1 MIIKLLLFTIVL
13 IFAYECY
20 TTLYKMR
27 DEYFSSRFTQ
37 EHIHSNNTYTNT
49 NTNTNTIRNKCKSLN
64 NINSYL
70 NSYNKVE
77 NANVMSLDNLD
88 IPNNAP
94 YKPMEYNPNRM
105 FYWRRDIL
113 IPEGIRRVQDDNK
126 ELDNIKSVFKTSTNE
141 KHNEILQ
148 DEIDLFKGRTHDNI
162 LSPTNTET
170 GEDRSMREIIS
181 DYFPNELGLV
191 RPWIEIHSHIPNNS
205 NALNYGYK
213 IK

>member
-20 TTLYKMR
+20 TTLYKMK

-49 NTNTNTIRNKCKSLN
+49 NTNTIRDKCISLN

-70 NSYNKVE
+70 NSYNKEDNV
-77 NANVMSLDNLD
+77 NVMSLDNLD

-105 FYWRRDIL
+105 FFWRRDIL

-126 ELDNIKSVFKTSTNE
+126 ELNNIKSVLKTKSVPANNKE
-141 KHNEILQ
+141 PK
-148 DEIDLFKGRTHDNI
+148 LFCK
-162 LSPTNTET
+162 S
-170 GEDRSMREIIS
+170 
-181 DYFPNELGLV
+181 
-191 RPWIEIHSHIPNNS
+191 
-205 NALNYGYK
+205 
-213 IK
+213 